1 VAGLDPAPAG
11 AAAAN
16 VDLIADGQRAGLGQL
31 LDVLGRDPLQ
41 DQLAAAAGTGL
52 WQPDRDDLVDP
63 LGWLPVRVPAVGRA
77 GLAPGALGV
86 GPRVAPG
93 EWGGLALGGAAQVLD
108 LGPQPLV
115 GRPQPLTFGR

>member
-31 LDVLGRDPLQ
+31 LDGLGRDPLQ

-52 WQPDRDDLVDP
+52 WQPDRDDLVD
-63 LGWLPVRVPAVGRA
+63 
-77 GLAPGALGV
+77 
-86 GPRVAPG
+86 
-93 EWGGLALGGAAQVLD
+93 ALGGCQCACLPWAAPD
-108 LGPQPLV
+108 LCPARLGWA
-115 GRPQPLTFGR
+115 